1 MTAPPRGDRF
11 LLKGG
16 LLVTLDP
23 ALGQIRGDLLVD
35 RGKIVEIKPAIDA
48 GDAEIVDAR
57 DAIVI
62 PGFVDCH
69 RHLWQTPVRH
79 IGAGMSFAEI
89 MGTLF
94 EKIGPRF
101 RPDDVYAATLFGRL
115 VALDAGVT
123 TVLDWAH
130 IQNTP
135 DHSDETVRALRDA
148 GGRSIFGHGQPAT
161 DAKAWMRDS
170 TLPHPADIRRVR
182 ERVLPS
188 DSGLLTMAM
197 AARGPEFSTMDVV
210 EHDVRLARELGLR
223 VTLHIGLGALGPR
236 YRGVERMHERRLLGP
251 DITLCH
257 CCTCSDRELRMIAD
271 TETTATV
278 STQIAALSEGFGI
291 PATTRL
297 LAQGIESSLSVDSE
311 ISANG
316 DMFAEMRFALGI
328 DRALRQNALIDVRGG
343 AAMTMLDALR
353 FATVQGA
360 RAVGMAAKIGSLTV
374 GKSADIVMLRAD
386 ALSFAP
392 VSDPIA
398 AVVIGGTSGAVDAVL
413 VEGAPVKWNGALLH
427 AALGRALALVQDTRD
442 YLMGASP

>member
-1 MTAPPRGDRF
+1 
-11 LLKGG
+11 
-16 LLVTLDP
+16 
-23 ALGQIRGDLLVD
+23 
-35 RGKIVEIKPAIDA
+35 
-48 GDAEIVDAR
+48 
-57 DAIVI
+57 
-62 PGFVDCH
+62 
-69 RHLWQTPVRH
+69 
-79 IGAGMSFAEI
+79 
-89 MGTLF
+89 
-94 EKIGPRF
+94 
-101 RPDDVYAATLFGRL
+101 
-115 VALDAGVT
+115 
-123 TVLDWAH
+123 
-130 IQNTP
+130 
-135 DHSDETVRALRDA
+135 
-148 GGRSIFGHGQPAT
+148 
-161 DAKAWMRDS
+161 
-170 TLPHPADIRRVR
+170 
-182 ERVLPS
+182 
-188 DSGLLTMAM
+188 MAM

-210 EHDVRLARELGLR
+210 EHDIRLARELGLR

-236 YRGVERMHERRLLGP
+236 YRGVERMHERGLLGP

-297 LAQGIESSLSVDSE
+297 LAQGIEPSLSVDSE

-386 ALSFAP
+386 ALSLAP
-392 VSDPIA
+392 VSDPVA
-398 AVVIGGTSGAVDAVL
+398 AVVIGGTGGAVDAVL
-413 VEGAPVKWNGALLH
+413 VEGVPVKWNGALLH
-427 AALGRALALVQDTRD
+427 AALGRALALVQDARD